1 MNEVPYIRQWL
12 NGLFALFI
20 LSIFSTMAAVAEAP
34 LWSATQKLKSL
45 RVLIFLKVYKMQ
57 SL

>member
-20 LSIFSTMAAVAEAP
+20 LSIFSTMAVAEAP
-34 LWSATQKLKSL
+34 LWSATQKLKSNANAS
-45 RVLIFLKVYKMQ
+45 
-57 SL
+57 SLVNIYS